1 MLKSE
6 ENKMNIR
13 IMQSGDYEA
22 VYALWLSC
30 RGMGLNSVDDSRDGI
45 ERFLLRNPDTCFV
58 AEENS
63 EIVGVI
69 IAGNDGR
76 RGYIY
81 HTAVSPLCRHKGIG
95 TALVRKTLD
104 ALSELGISK
113 TALVVFNRNKDG
125 NAFWEK
131 QGFTVREDLIYRNKS
146 LTEMTRIET

>member
-1 MLKSE
+1 MKNG

-13 IMQSGDYEA
+13 IMKSEDYGK

-30 RGMGLNSVDDSRDGI
+30 KGMGLNSVDDSQDGI
-45 ERFLLRNPDTCFV
+45 NRFLTRNPSTCFV

-63 EIVGVI
+63 AIIGAI
-69 IAGNDGR
+69 IAGNDRR

-95 TALVRKTLD
+95 TALVQKALN

-113 TALVVFNRNKDG
+113 AALVVFERNKDG
-125 NAFWEK
+125 NAFWEN

-146 LTEMTRIET
+146 LTEMTRIDT